1 MGSPLFSMN
10 GRRMVPTGALVL
22 LLLCAGLS
30 GCLGGDD
37 DEKKPS
43 KVHLVWGA
51 DATSGTVMHTMVPG
65 SQNTTA
71 DLVEVEFTFDFNE
84 TYSEEG
90 EMATFY
96 VDPGNGDPA
105 VEVSASDMSS
115 VTVSYDG
122 HGIYRVI
129 LGANDTEGNTAT
141 TEVLVR
147 VEYELHY
154 DNSAESD
161 PYPIWFDC
169 APGSV
174 EASPKRVDLLS
185 NVSNPPGFFITG
197 GPSTVTWSMRDPGDT
212 EGNTATTEVLVRV
225 EYELHYDN
233 SNEEDPYPIWF
244 DCAPGS
250 VEASPK
256 RVELLSN
263 VTNPDDGIII
273 INPGESSTVTWSVR
287 DPGDTEVDAKQSEIP
302 DGGEDQY
309 GWGTNS
315 PLAGGWRLDIDVDG
329 DNVDTETTIWIEYET
344 METPVPEPPVA
355 E

>member
-1 MGSPLFSMN
+1 ML
-10 GRRMVPTGALVL
+10 PTGALVL

-90 EMATFY
+90 NMATFY

-122 HGIYRVI
+122 HGIYRAI
-129 LGANDTEGNTAT
+129 LGAN
-141 TEVLVR
+141 
-147 VEYELHY
+147 
-154 DNSAESD
+154 
-161 PYPIWFDC
+161 
-169 APGSV
+169 
-174 EASPKRVDLLS
+174 
-185 NVSNPPGFFITG
+185 
-197 GPSTVTWSMRDPGDT
+197 DT

-244 DCAPGS
+244 DTNPGS
-250 VEASPK
+250 KEASPK

-263 VTNPDDGIII
+263 VSNPPGLFGITGG
-273 INPGESSTVTWSVR
+273 PTTVTWSVR
-287 DPGDTEVDAKQSEIP
+287 DPGDSEVEAKTSDIP
-302 DGGEDQY
+302 DGGEDQF

-329 DNVDTETTIWIEYET
+329 DNVDTETTVWIEYDS
-344 METPVPEPPVA
+344 METPVPDPPTA
-355 E
+355 EE

>member
-90 EMATFY
+90 NMATFY

-122 HGIYRVI
+122 HGIYRAI
-129 LGANDTEGNTAT
+129 LGAN
-141 TEVLVR
+141 
-147 VEYELHY
+147 
-154 DNSAESD
+154 
-161 PYPIWFDC
+161 
-169 APGSV
+169 
-174 EASPKRVDLLS
+174 
-185 NVSNPPGFFITG
+185 
-197 GPSTVTWSMRDPGDT
+197 DT

>member
-185 NVSNPPGFFITG
+185 NVSNPPGFIFTG

-212 EGNTATTEVLVRV
+212 EV
-225 EYELHYDN
+225 E
-233 SNEEDPYPIWF
+233 
-244 DCAPGS
+244 
-250 VEASPK
+250 
-256 RVELLSN
+256 
-263 VTNPDDGIII
+263 
-273 INPGESSTVTWSVR
+273 
-287 DPGDTEVDAKQSEIP
+287 AKQSEIA
-302 DGGEDQY
+302 DGGEDQF
-309 GWGTNS
+309 GWGTND

-329 DNVDTETTIWIEYET
+329 DNVDTETTVWIEYDS
-344 METPVPEPPVA
+344 METPVPDPPVA
-355 E
+355 QE